1 MLNIIG
7 GIKKGS
13 KIKVPKKN
21 VRPTS
26 NLKRAA
32 LFSII
37 ESYGL
42 KLNYNI
48 YQEAIILDLFAGSG
62 ILGLEAISRG
72 ASYVYFY
79 DNNNETI
86 LNLELNCKKVCNDNF
101 KIIKQDILKSK
112 FNEIKNKISIVF
124 IDPPYEMNPFNE
136 ILNKLY
142 ESSILS
148 NNVLIILEYSKN
160 TSFVNPH
167 FYNCFNERIYGKT
180 KISFLE
186 LKNKNKQ

>member
-62 ILGLEAISRG
+62 VLGLEAISRG